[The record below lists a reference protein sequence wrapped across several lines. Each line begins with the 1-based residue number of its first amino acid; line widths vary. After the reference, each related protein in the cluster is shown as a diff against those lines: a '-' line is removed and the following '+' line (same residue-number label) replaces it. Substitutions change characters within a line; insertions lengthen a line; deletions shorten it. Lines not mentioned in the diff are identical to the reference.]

1 MSFKRREGA
10 IGGQNTN
17 YVDTNFPKC
26 PFCGTNHPM
35 WLSDAYMVKYSLVAA
50 LIVNGYK
57 FQCSECGGT
66 FEMHTNND
74 FTFLA
79 SNFSNI
85 MLVDAGRGHQNKHL
99 IGKSIT
105 LDELKELCMTS
116 VATIKSDRVC
126 KKCGESVADD
136 SAFCASCGTKYES
149 EDDSTKVFCS
159 KCGEQFPKG
168 TLFCS
173 SCGNKL
179 DEIKET
185 PEVIIEEVPQRICH
199 NCGSI
204 VDIDSAFCAN
214 CGTKYEE
221 EAQASEVQ
229 VQEETPVQEVSQR
242 ICHNC
247 GSIVDI
253 DSAFCAN
260 CGTRYE
266 VELQEVETEFQ
277 EEPQEEETPV
287 QEIPQRICHNCGS
300 IVDVDS
306 AFCANCGTRYEEEL
320 QEVETKLQEEPQE
333 EETPVQEVPQ
343 RICHN
348 CGAVVDEEFAFC
360 INCGS
365 KYEEFVN
372 QVEQEDIQLESEIK
386 IEETSQNDM
395 IEINNLSSEENEIHR
410 ICSNCGGQVDE
421 PYIFCPACGTK
432 YVEPVIEEIKNIEVA
447 ERICSNCGSVV
458 NDGFAF
464 CPMCGTKY
472 VEKTSTPKC
481 PKCGTEIE
489 EDNSFCIVCG
499 TKVR

>member
-136 SAFCASCGTKYES
+136 SAFCTSCGTKYES
-149 EDDSTKVFCS
+149 VDDSTKVFCS
-159 KCGEQFPKG
+159 ECGEQFPKG

-199 NCGSI
+199 NCG
-204 VDIDSAFCAN
+204 N
-214 CGTKYEE
+214 
-221 EAQASEVQ
+221 
-229 VQEETPVQEVSQR
+229 
-242 ICHNC
+242 
-247 GSIVDI
+247 IVDI

-266 VELQEVETEFQ
+266 EAQVSEVQ
-277 EEPQEEETPV
+277 VPEETPV
-287 QEIPQRICHNCGS
+287 QEVPQRICHNCGS

-306 AFCANCGTRYEEEL
+306 AFCANCGTRYEVEA
-320 QEVETKLQEEPQE
+320 QASEVQIQEEPKE

-365 KYEEFVN
+365 KYEEVVN

-386 IEETSQNDM
+386 IEETNQNDM

-410 ICSNCGGQVDE
+410 LCSNCGGQVDE
-421 PYIFCPACGTK
+421 PYIFCPTCGTK
-432 YVEPVIEEIKNIEVA
+432 YVEPVIEETKNIEVP
-447 ERICSNCGSVV
+447 ERICSNCGTIV

-472 VEKTSTPKC
+472 MEKTSIPKC

-489 EDNSFCIVCG
+489 DDNSFCIVCG